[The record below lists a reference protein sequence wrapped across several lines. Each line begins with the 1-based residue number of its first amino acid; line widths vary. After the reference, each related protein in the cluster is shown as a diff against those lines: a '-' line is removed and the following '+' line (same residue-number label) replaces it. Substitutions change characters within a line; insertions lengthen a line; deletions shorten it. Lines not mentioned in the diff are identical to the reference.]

1 MSLKLG
7 VWKMN
12 ENGVEDTLGIEGV
25 DPNTGEVSGSLGAFG
40 AFKGLWDETSR
51 TISFRTFM
59 EGQSAPRFYKG
70 FLFST
75 PRNPAPGQDVVWTL
89 AGFLQI
95 VELGDVVSMGGN
107 ARRTVFG
114 WFAQITEVA

>member
-7 VWKMN
+7 AWKMN
-12 ENGVEDTLGIEGV
+12 ENGVEGTLLFQTVDPDTGAVSGGIEG
-25 DPNTGEVSGSLGAFG
+25 FG
-40 AFKGLWDETSR
+40 ALKGLWDETSR
-51 TISFRTFM
+51 TINFVAFTEAVS
-59 EGQSAPRFYKG
+59 SPRFYKG

-89 AGFLQI
+89 AGFVQLI
-95 VELGDVVSMGGN
+95 DLGNVVSMGGN

-114 WFAQITEVA
+114 WFAQITEVG